1 MRPKNYNNKIMANNE
16 KLGTKKIEQEQEKEN
31 FVTKTL
37 AFFKKYQNIIY
48 GVLIGLLVIACAIIA
63 FNRFY
68 IQKKN
73 GEASAEIVQPINWF
87 MKGDTTSLNMA
98 LEGDAENDGFLA
110 IADGYKFTSTSN
122 TAKYYAG
129 LCYLYLGQKDEAM
142 DYLKKFKKKEDVIWY
157 GCQIL
162 IGDLYD
168 EQGDETNAIK
178 YYQKATKGNDPLYTP
193 NALFKLGQMYERSEK
208 WEEALAS
215 YQKIEDNFYAEYNK
229 MNIAQYVERAK
240 AKTSK

>member
-1 MRPKNYNNKIMANNE
+1 MANNE
-16 KLGTKKIEQEQEKEN
+16 KLGTKKVEQEQENEN

-37 AFFKKYQNIIY
+37 AFFNKNQNIIY

-73 GEASAEIVQPINWF
+73 GEASAEMVKPISWF
-87 MKGDTTSLNMA
+87 MKGDTVSLNLA

-110 IADGYKFTSTSN
+110 IANGYKLTRTSN

-129 LCYLYLGQKDEAM
+129 LCYLNLGQKDEAM
-142 DYLKKFKKKEDVIWY
+142 DYLKKFKKKEDILWY
-157 GCQIL
+157 GCQIV

-168 EQGDETNAIK
+168 EQGDEANAVK
-178 YYQKATKGNDPLYTP
+178 YYEKATKGNDPLYTP
-193 NALFKLGQMYERSEK
+193 NALFKLGQMYERQGK
-208 WEEALAS
+208 WDEALAS
-215 YQKIEDNFYAEYNK
+215 YQKIEDNYYEQFNK
-229 MNIAQYVERAK
+229 MNIAQYKERACSK
-240 AKTSK
+240 ASK